1 MSHPLVL
8 RSVSALVSLLV
19 VASSSSQQ
27 LPAKPPSLDPAFW
40 GRPNAPYILT
50 LSHTNT
56 ISVGTAAPQT
66 TTEEEKVYRDS
77 HGRVRTE
84 DFNFKGQLVTV
95 TIQDPIKNTWTFMK
109 VAEKTVSTQQIRRF
123 GAPPPGKGW
132 IIEPLPSR
140 VLAGVPAEGFRFTRT
155 IAASADGSR
164 PAETIVEDDWLSN
177 KLGVVLERTDQSQR
191 IGKTEDVVS
200 EFRQVEPDP
209 ILFTVSRDYS
219 RSPQPVSRR

>member
-1 MSHPLVL
+1 MNLPLVL
-8 RSVSALVSLLV
+8 RTVSALVSLLV

-27 LPAKPPSLDPAFW
+27 LPAKPPSLDSAFW
-40 GRPNAPYILT
+40 GRPEAPYILT
-50 LSHTNT
+50 LTHTNT
-56 ISVGTAAPQT
+56 KGVGAAAPQT

-77 HGRVRTE
+77 QGRVRTE

-109 VAEKTVSTQQIRRF
+109 VAEKTVYTQEIRRF
-123 GAPPPGKGW
+123 GVPPPGKGW
-132 IIEPLPSR
+132 ITEPLPSR
-140 VLAGVPAEGFRFTRT
+140 VIAGVPAEGFRFTRT

-164 PAETIVEDDWLSN
+164 LAETIVEDDWLSN

-191 IGKTEDVVS
+191 IGKTADIVS

-209 ILFTVSRDYS
+209 ILFTVPGNYS
-219 RSPQPVSRR
+219 LSPQPASRR